1 MDIYALRQKSIAL
14 RVIIDRLKSHD
25 PAAMKLS
32 VELTLLLNAAKQQR
46 IRTPMEWRDIPG
58 SYLFTEEG
66 LQQYA
71 DLEHAF
77 AEFRIELSGGES
89 PTVRDPSS
97 PHSNRPPDSRC
108 CAPDFFLEPAR

>member
-46 IRTPMEWRDIPG
+46 IRTPMECKR
-58 SYLFTEEG
+58 SMN
-66 LQQYA
+66 
-71 DLEHAF
+71 
-77 AEFRIELSGGES
+77 
-89 PTVRDPSS
+89 PTFK
-97 PHSNRPPDSRC
+97 
-108 CAPDFFLEPAR
+108 ALT

>member
-46 IRTPMEWRDIPG
+46 IRTPME
-58 SYLFTEEG
+58 
-66 LQQYA
+66 
-71 DLEHAF
+71 
-77 AEFRIELSGGES
+77 
-89 PTVRDPSS
+89 
-97 PHSNRPPDSRC
+97 
-108 CAPDFFLEPAR
+108 

>member
-14 RVIIDRLKSHD
+14 RVIINRLKSHD

-32 VELTLLLNAAKQQR
+32 VELALLLNAAKQQR

-89 PTVRDPSS
+89 PTLHKLKARMGEKPSQG
-97 PHSNRPPDSRC
+97 
-108 CAPDFFLEPAR
+108 

>member
-1 MDIYALRQKSIAL
+1 MDIYALRQKSKAL

-58 SYLFTEEG
+58 SYLF
-66 LQQYA
+66 
-71 DLEHAF
+71 
-77 AEFRIELSGGES
+77 
-89 PTVRDPSS
+89 VCDPQT
-97 PHSNRPPDSRC
+97 PHTLIWRSR
-108 CAPDFFLEPAR
+108 